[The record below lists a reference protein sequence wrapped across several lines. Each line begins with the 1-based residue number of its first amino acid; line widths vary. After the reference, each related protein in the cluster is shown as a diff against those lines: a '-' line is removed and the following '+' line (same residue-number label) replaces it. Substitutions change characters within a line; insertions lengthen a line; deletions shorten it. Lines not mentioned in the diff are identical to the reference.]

1 MFRVSHAMQAAVAGA
16 LVLPERWKRGVAY
29 NPLSPRTVRDP
40 YPVLAA
46 LRAQAPV
53 HRSRF
58 LNAWVFTRYADV
70 RVILRDHRRFGNDPR
85 KSNLSLLQRAIL
97 PPPHEYSM
105 LLLDPPDHTRLRA
118 LVSGAFTPRAVDA
131 LEPRV
136 RGILG
141 TLLGDIRHSTA
152 FDFMDAVAHP
162 LPVMVIAGM
171 LGLPPRDWRRFK
183 VWSARRA
190 RLLEPRL
197 GRGEGRA
204 GKRVSSAFAAYV
216 RPIIEER
223 RARPREDIVTALV
236 WARQDGAQLSGQ
248 ETVNMLR
255 LLLAAGSETTANL
268 IGNGILALLRHPD
281 QMERL
286 REDPAL
292 IPSAVEELLRF
303 DAPVQ
308 VDYRRVLADC
318 EVNGFA
324 LRKRDNVVVLLGAAN
339 RDPAV
344 FENPDRLDVGRDPRS
359 HLSFGSGIHHC
370 LGAPLARLQGRIAL
384 EMLLERFRSIRLTRD
399 RPRYRPSIIM
409 RGLESLPVRCLRA

>member
-1 MFRVSHAMQAAVAGA
+1 MQSAVASA
-16 LVLPERWKRGVAY
+16 LVLPERWQHGVAY

-46 LRAQAPV
+46 LRARAPV
-53 HRSRF
+53 HRSRL
-58 LNAWVFTRYADV
+58 LNAWVFTRYADAE
-70 RVILRDHRRFGNDPR
+70 VILRDHRRFGNDPH
-85 KSNLSLLQRAIL
+85 KGTLSPLQRIML
-97 PPPHEYSM
+97 PPAQEFSM
-105 LLLDPPDHTRLRA
+105 LVLDPPDHARLRA
-118 LVSGAFTPRAVDA
+118 LVRNAFAPRAVNV
-131 LEPRV
+131 LESRI
-136 RGILG
+136 RGILS

-171 LGLPPRDWRRFK
+171 LGLPPQDWRRFK

-223 RARPREDIVTALV
+223 RATPREDIVTALV
-236 WARQDGAQLSGQ
+236 RARQDGARLSGQ
-248 ETVNMLR
+248 EILNMLR

-281 QMERL
+281 QLERL

-339 RDPAV
+339 RDPEV
-344 FENPDRLDVGRDPRS
+344 FENPDRLDVGRDARL
-359 HLSFGSGIHHC
+359 HLSFGSGIHYC

-384 EMLLERFRSIRLTRD
+384 EMLLERFRSIRLLQD
-399 RPRYRPSIIM
+399 RPRYRPSVIL
-409 RGLESLPVRCLRA
+409 RGLESLQVRCLRA